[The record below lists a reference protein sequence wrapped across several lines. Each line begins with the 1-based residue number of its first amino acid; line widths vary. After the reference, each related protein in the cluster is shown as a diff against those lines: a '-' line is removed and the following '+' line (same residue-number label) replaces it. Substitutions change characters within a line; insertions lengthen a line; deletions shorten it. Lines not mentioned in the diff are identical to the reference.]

1 MDRLFAGA
9 FTPCFF
15 GALVGALVGALSG
28 GCFVA
33 TVAGGLA
40 SGFALKTTLACDF
53 LAFDIA
59 YAAVVA
65 PGGVA
70 AFAFGT
76 GTTSAGFSR
85 SGGGVVMGGASGGA
99 TCEGE
104 GADGE

>member
-15 GALVGALVGALSG
+15 GALVGALSG